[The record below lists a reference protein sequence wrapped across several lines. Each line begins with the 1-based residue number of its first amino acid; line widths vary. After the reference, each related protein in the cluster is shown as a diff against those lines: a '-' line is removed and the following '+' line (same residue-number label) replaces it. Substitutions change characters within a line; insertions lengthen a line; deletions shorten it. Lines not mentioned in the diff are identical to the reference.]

1 MTFQALRDTVMVFG
15 WLAVLAAVYLAVP
28 YAVKVFLRSRFSH
41 AASRSGCKFLTFDDG
56 PDPLSTPQILDIL
69 DEFGVKA
76 TFFVVGQRAEEH
88 PLIVRSIILR
98 GHEIGE
104 HGYAHLHPWM
114 SWPGKYAREL
124 MRSGRAIGNFI
135 SHQPHVV
142 FRPPYG
148 KLNLFTLIYVLFT
161 RRRIAFWDID
171 PRDYENAD
179 AKSIADDILK
189 SFDSGSVVLLH
200 DGRIDPGTNG
210 SDLTVQA
217 LKLVLG
223 QVTPDTRFRTLG
235 ALREELAK

>member
-1 MTFQALRDTVMVFG
+1 MRDTIMLVALV
-15 WLAVLAAVYLAVP
+15 AVLPTAYLVVP
-28 YAVKVFLRSRFSH
+28 YAVKVFLRLRLSH
-41 AASRSGCKFLTFDDG
+41 IASRSGCKFLTFDDG
-56 PDPLSTPQILDIL
+56 PDPLSTPRILDIL
-69 DEFGVKA
+69 DEFGVNA
-76 TFFVVGQRAEEH
+76 TFFVVGQRAEEY
-88 PLIVRSIILR
+88 PSIVQSIISR

-124 MRSGRAIGNFI
+124 MRSGRAIGNFV
-135 SHQPHVV
+135 SHRTHVV

-189 SFDSGSVVLLH
+189 SLDSGSVVLLH

-217 LKLVLG
+217 LKLVIG
-223 QVTPDTRFRTLG
+223 QVAPGMRFRTLG
-235 ALREELAK
+235 ALWKKPAKKP